1 MATTLNLK
9 SAFKCDDVSVAR
21 PSAEQSLPTG
31 SVDGPAGTSSE
42 KAPRTWLC
50 LFERF
55 CRRILRGNLNRIS
68 TGEVVLEY
76 AGHSERFGNLETNEL
91 MGHVHA
97 LSPRFFRSLVTGGAL
112 GAAESYLEG
121 EWVSDDL
128 TDLFRVLLRNESVL
142 QSFRNPVTM
151 LAGLLNRVHH
161 SRNRNSRHGS
171 RRNIHEH
178 YDLGN
183 SFFSLFLD
191 PTMMYSSALF
201 PNEQA
206 SLEEASLEKVDR
218 VCRTL
223 QLSPADHV
231 LEIGTGWGTFAIH
244 AAGKYGCRVTTTTI
258 SDEQFR
264 MATQRVEEAG
274 LSDRITIL
282 KKDYRDLEGQYDK
295 LVSIEMIE
303 AVGQEYLPEYFA
315 TCDRLLKENG
325 AMMIQAITMPEQRY
339 ERYRNSVDFIQKYIF
354 PGGFLPSVSV
364 MQECI
369 ASRTSMRMIELMD
382 FGMHYAR
389 TLRLWNERFH
399 ERLDEVTALGFDDR
413 FIRMWR
419 YYLCYCEAAFLERA
433 IGVCQVM
440 WAKPG
445 CVFESY
451 PNSRSPGSGKRTL

>member
-1 MATTLNLK
+1 
-9 SAFKCDDVSVAR
+9 V
-21 PSAEQSLPTG
+21 
-31 SVDGPAGTSSE
+31 
-42 KAPRTWLC
+42 
-50 LFERF
+50 
-55 CRRILRGNLNRIS
+55 
-68 TGEVVLEY
+68 
-76 AGHSERFGNLETNEL
+76 
-91 MGHVHA
+91 
-97 LSPRFFRSLVTGGAL
+97 VTGGDL

-128 TDLFRVLLRNESVL
+128 TDLFRVLLRNETVL
-142 QSFRNPVTM
+142 QTFRSPLTM
-151 LAGLLNRVHH
+151 LTRFISRLGHF
-161 SRNRNSRHGS
+161 RNRNSRDGS

-201 PNEQA
+201 SNEQA

-218 VCRTL
+218 VCRNL
-223 QLSPADHV
+223 QLSPEDHV
-231 LEIGTGWGTFAIH
+231 LEIGTGWGTFAIY
-244 AAGKYGCRVTTTTI
+244 AAQKYGCRVTTTTI
-258 SDEQFR
+258 SEEQFR

-274 LSDRITIL
+274 LTDRITIL
-282 KKDYRDLEGQYDK
+282 MKDYRDLEGQFDK

-303 AVGQEYLPEYFA
+303 AVGQQYLPEYFA
-315 TCDRLLKENG
+315 TCDRLLKDNG

-364 MQECI
+364 MQECV
-369 ASRTSMRMIELMD
+369 ATRTSLRMIELMD

-399 ERLDEVTALGFDDR
+399 ERLDEVKALGFDDR

-445 CVFESY
+445 CVLGNVGNTCS
-451 PNSRSPGSGKRTL
+451 